1 VKQSTFER
9 HAIDSAR
16 TGPLVTHGV
25 TRPADLCFS
34 KAPTWCGDRRDNAT
48 TYPPAVTCAGC
59 LVTR

>member
-1 VKQSTFER
+1 MKQATFER

-25 TRPADLCFS
+25 TRPADKCFA
-34 KAPTWCGDRRDNAT
+34 KAPTWCGERGNGGT
-48 TYPPAVTCAGC
+48 TYAAAVTCAAC